1 MADEQL
7 IGTWKLVS
15 YQARGEDG
23 RVSYPVG
30 QDPVGYIIYT
40 QDGYMSVSIMSADRP
55 RYSSTDLLGGTDEE
69 KVAAATT
76 YIGYCGRYEFD
87 ANRVL
92 HHIEVAF
99 FPNRTGTSQERFVE
113 LAGDRLSLV
122 TPPMLIKG
130 EERTA
135 YLVWE
140 RAVKPQSSQ
149 AG

>member
-55 RYSSTDLLGGTDEE
+55 RYSSTDLLGGTGEE

-87 ANRVL
+87 ANQVL

-122 TPPMLIKG
+122 TPPMLIEG
-130 EERTA
+130 E
-135 YLVWE
+135 E